1 MLSFSSPPSA
11 DGVMSF
17 EHFENEKKRGEAE
30 RSEGGS
36 VYKNIVT
43 KKRKLLMIME
53 HNKKKKRV
61 VAFVISFFYLMLLSL
76 FFF

>member
-43 KKRKLLMIME
+43 KKKT
-53 HNKKKKRV
+53 V
-61 VAFVISFFYLMLLSL
+61 DDYGT
-76 FFF
+76 